1 MRIRDLIRNTA
12 IKGLI
17 IIMMIMIFLCLVTL
31 SFFGFDRI
39 IKGFLHAL
47 WAVGSIAVLIFML
60 VLIHK
65 MKMKEK
71 ENPEEEIDTE
81 TEIETEEPL
90 TKGDKVRNGIAGGIF
105 VVVGGLLAVMGMTI
119 FITGFMESLETKHDK
134 TPEIPN
140 GQLTFATIKEVIP
153 NQDSKGNEED
163 PSFLVDYEVD
173 GVEYEQE
180 LKAYSSEFEKGSKV
194 QIVYDPEEPTKI
206 AVSKSKVFIIICL
219 VIMAQGVLTLF
230 LAGVII
236 AGGYKIISKN
246 VENTYE

>member
-1 MRIRDLIRNTA
+1 MPSY
-12 IKGLI
+12 
-17 IIMMIMIFLCLVTL
+17 FV
-31 SFFGFDRI
+31 FFGFDRI
-39 IKGFLHAL
+39 IKGFIHAI

-71 ENPEEEIDTE
+71 ENPEEEIE

-153 NQDSKGNEED
+153 NQDSNSNEED

-173 GVEYEQE
+173 GVKYEQE
-180 LKAYSSEFEKGSKV
+180 LKAYSSEFEKGSEV
-194 QIVYDPEEPTKI
+194 QIVYDPEDPSKI
-206 AVSKSKVFIIICL
+206 AVSKSKLFIIICL
-219 VIMAQGVLTLF
+219 VVMAQGALTLF

>member
-12 IKGLI
+12 IKGLM

-31 SFFGFDRI
+31 SFLGFDRI
-39 IKGFLHAL
+39 INGFLRAL
-47 WAVGSIAVLIFML
+47 WAVGSIAVFIFML
-60 VLIHK
+60 VLIH
-65 MKMKEK
+65 KMKEK

-206 AVSKSKVFIIICL
+206 AVSKSKLFIIICL
-219 VIMAQGVLTLF
+219 VVMAQGALTLF

-236 AGGYKIISKN
+236 AVGYKIISKN